1 MADHASSSTATQIAQ
16 NSVFER
22 FARAGYVVS
31 GLLHLTIGY
40 LAIRIALD
48 VNERTTDQSKT
59 LAALA
64 AKPGGIVALWAAVV
78 ALVVMGLWRLVETAL
93 GRSTDPKSQGA
104 SSEVLDRAKAFAL
117 AVVYFAFA
125 YSAFGFARGAGKST
139 GAQNSDLS
147 ARLMQTGAGTIALI
161 AAGVIIV
168 AVGGYHIYK
177 GASRN
182 FLDDLKGRS
191 SDLVRRLGMV
201 GYIAKGMV
209 IAGAGVLVIIAV
221 SRSEPN
227 TATGLDGALKT
238 LGAQPYGAA
247 LLIAAGLG
255 IITYGLYSFA
265 MARYTKM

>member
-1 MADHASSSTATQIAQ
+1 MADHASSSTAAQIAQ

-31 GLLHLTIGY
+31 GLLHLTIGC
-40 LAIRIALD
+40 LAIRIALG
-48 VNERTTDQSKT
+48 VGGGTADQSGA

-64 AKPGGIVALWAAVV
+64 AKPGGIVALWVAVV

-104 SSEVLDRAKAFAL
+104 SSEVLDRVKAFAL

-139 GAQNSDLS
+139 GAQNSDIS
-147 ARLMQTGAGTIALI
+147 ARLMQTGAGTIGLI
-161 AAGVIIV
+161 AGGVIIV
-168 AVGGYHIYK
+168 AVGGYHVYK
-177 GASRN
+177 GASCN
-182 FLDDLKGRS
+182 FLDDLKGKS

-201 GYIAKGMV
+201 GYIAKGLV
-209 IAGAGVLVIIAV
+209 IVGVGVLVIVAA
-221 SRSEPN
+221 SRSEPSK
-227 TATGLDGALKT
+227 ATGLDGALKT
-238 LGAQPYGAA
+238 LGAQPYGVA
-247 LLIAAGLG
+247 LLILAGGG